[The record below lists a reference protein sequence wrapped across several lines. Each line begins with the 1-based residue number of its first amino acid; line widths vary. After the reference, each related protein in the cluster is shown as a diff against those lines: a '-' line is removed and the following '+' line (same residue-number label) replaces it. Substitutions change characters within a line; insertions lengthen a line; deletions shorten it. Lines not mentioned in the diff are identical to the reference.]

1 MKEIIFVWKGKI
13 SNKVAEALLKR
24 GFRQVKKSYL
34 VLRGNS
40 SKKYKKRLNLHAIFI
55 GERKVKIFRRKK

>member
-13 SNKVAEALLKR
+13 SDKVAEALLKR
-24 GFRQVKKSYL
+24 GFRQMEDYCL
-34 VLRGNS
+34 LLQGNS
-40 SKKYKKRLNLHAIFI
+40 FKPYKKRLNLHAIFI